1 MIAFYVALV
10 SLVLSPVAHSAPT
23 SSLDA
28 SIFLQNGKDAQA
40 LNAVFANMS
49 ASDSCNDGEMAC
61 ITNSLAHCVNATWQ
75 LEACSKSLSCFALP
89 SVREQGIDISCTT
102 NATALAII
110 NASGATGGI
119 AANSTDD
126 SVELPMD
133 CDGDDESDPA
143 DNAAGSESSS
153 ASVPVSTSAS
163 TSASATRTHKSTH
176 STSVSAARS
185 TATASSTGSSTG
197 TGTIVTVTVTVAPTS
212 TASSETFTLDPSQAS
227 SFLSS
232 IATESGVSITTI
244 LPSSAS
250 VASTT
255 SAASVTASAVSS
267 AGASSVTVVSSKQV
281 GVASS
286 PSGSLPAISAGPIK
300 TITLLG
306 QVAPSSS
313 SAKATATAAAGSG
326 DGYSY

>member
-1 MIAFYVALV
+1 MIAIYAALI
-10 SLVLSPVAHSAPT
+10 SLVLSPVARSAPT
-23 SSLDA
+23 GSLDA

-49 ASDSCNDGEMAC
+49 SSDSCDDGEMAC
-61 ITNSLAHCVNATWQ
+61 ISNSLAHCVNATWQ

-89 SVREQGIDISCTT
+89 SVKEQGVDISCTT
-102 NATALAII
+102 NTTALAII

-119 AANSTDD
+119 AANSTDG

-133 CDGDDESDPA
+133 CDDDNESDPV

-153 ASVPVSTSAS
+153 VSVPISTSAS
-163 TSASATRTHKSTH
+163 TSASATHTHKSSH
-176 STSVSAARS
+176 STTDSAVASSV
-185 TATASSTGSSTG
+185 TASATDVSNSTRSV
-197 TGTIVTVTVTVAPTS
+197 VTVTVTVAPTS
-212 TASSETFTLDPSQAS
+212 TDSSETFTLDPSQAS
-227 SFLSS
+227 SLLSS
-232 IATESGVSITTI
+232 LATQSGVSITTI

-255 SAASVTASAVSS
+255 SAASVTSSAVSS
-267 AGASSVTVVSSKQV
+267 AEASSATVVSSKQV

-286 PSGSLPAISAGPIK
+286 PSSSLPAISAGPIK

-306 QVAPSSS
+306 QVASTS
-313 SAKATATAAAGSG
+313 SAKATATAAAAG